1 MEAAEL
7 LLTTGVSSTG
17 RNQYLQSSFFKGKT
31 RDWTNDRKMLIDVD
45 KLLHGPAW
53 EAQVLTVGE
62 GRYERDHVLYKRA
75 VVDVIRE
82 LIGNPA
88 FKHIMRYGPERHWT
102 NGVRQ
107 SRVYGEMW
115 TGNWWWRQQT
125 FLRDEKGTIAPVI
138 IATDK
143 TQMTKLS
150 GNQSAYPV
158 YLTIGNISK
167 AYRRRATK
175 HATALIGYLPV
186 DSFKDVPSKAL
197 RQQLKGELL
206 HCAMSLITE
215 PLEEAGRT
223 GVEMW
228 CADGRLRQVYPRL
241 AAFVGD
247 WPEQNDM
254 ACTSRSGCP
263 KCLKR
268 GTGRGDERCAAP
280 RTRMSSLLALN
291 RYLETG
297 RKKPLDTLGLKP
309 WWPWWADLPGVE
321 FATCITPDL
330 LHQIHKGLFKGHAMR
345 WIQHLLGEPAVDERF
360 VSMTRAKDLRHFK
373 RGISVVSQWTG
384 REAKEMEKV
393 FLPLLAEHP
402 ALPNDLV
409 AFIRALLDFSH
420 IARAARLTDTELDE
434 LREAHATMHRLKRVL
449 VTSGIYKRLARFDR
463 IPKWHM
469 ISHYADSIREL
480 GTPDGYNTEAPEYL
494 HIVYVKRGFEASNK
508 RDAIPQIIQYCQRL
522 EALRI
527 HRAHLDEY
535 YGQERHGEPRTT
547 AVFIEDEDG
556 VYNGTER
563 HKDDEEA
570 WEDVDDGDDD
580 DDGEEGPRRQTA
592 ASDANEVEH
601 PWPEFAIAVR
611 PTRKVTLSQ
620 LVNEYGAT
628 SMERALKSF
637 LLPYARGRWFI
648 LSSDEFSVWHK
659 LTLYHHPLSF
669 APDEPRQRDVIR
681 VRPPA
686 HDERGRSLRSL
697 EPVFDTGLFYTTP
710 AKSGSIVCIFCIQT
724 ALYSFVAT
732 GYRAGRVRAIF
743 QLPNRLQYLYPGELA
758 YLELFSPFDR
768 NPSPVH
774 LLHTTSHAGSAQAR
788 QYAIVPIEH
797 IMLGCHLAPNFRRVR
812 PETSLDPRVD
822 LLSETRH
829 FFFNHYYNLYT
840 YQLLQYWR
848 HLEELD

>member
-1 MEAAEL
+1 MPRTSSRVRTVHWKLKLRNGQFHILDESETYSSPYACLYCDHPFKSFSDRNRHIMLRPECRKRHMHALETGRAARREREYKIPGPSSRPYPLYNREENVPIDTNGTPLRYNDPRQWTDNGRTCQRPKVERFPAGTAGSPISDDRACPRDLGAYLESCGNLAKPDYMEAAEL
-7 LLTTGVSSTG
+7 LLTTGVSSMG
-17 RNQYLQSSFFKGKT
+17 RDQYLKSSFFKGKT

-45 KLLHGPAW
+45 KLPHGPAW

-62 GRYERDHVLYKRA
+62 GRYEREHVLYKRA

-82 LIGNPA
+82 LITNPA
-88 FKHIMRYGPERHWT
+88 FKHVMRYAPERHWT
-102 NGVRQ
+102 NGAQQ

-115 TGNWWWRQQT
+115 TGNWWWRQQA

-138 IATDK
+138 IVTDK

-167 AYRRRATK
+167 AYHRQATK

-197 RQQLKGELL
+197 RQRLKGELL
-206 HCAMSLITE
+206 HCAMSLIME
-215 PLEEAGRT
+215 PLEEAGQT

-228 CADGRLRQVYPRL
+228 CADGRLRWVYPQL

-254 ACTSRSGCP
+254 ACTSCSGCP

-268 GTGRGDERCAAP
+268 GAGRGDERCAAP
-280 RTRMSSLLALN
+280 RTRMSSLLALD

-297 RKKPLDTLGLKP
+297 RKKTLDTLGLKP

-321 FATCITPDL
+321 FATCITPNL

-409 AFIRALLDFSH
+409 AFIRALLDFSY
-420 IARAARLTDTELDE
+420 IARAARLTDTKLDE
-434 LREAHATMHRLKRVL
+434 LREAHAEMHHLKRVL

-480 GTPDGYNTEAPEYL
+480 GTPDGYNMEAPEYL

-508 RDAIPQIIQYCQRL
+508 RDAIPQIIKYCQRL

-535 YGQERHGEPRTT
+535 YGQERRGEPRTT
-547 AVFIEDEDG
+547 AVFVDDEDG
-556 VYNGTER
+556 AYSDIEGRKN
-563 HKDDEEA
+563 DEEE
-570 WEDVDDGDDD
+570 WEDVGDGNDDDGDDG
-580 DDGEEGPRRQTA
+580 DGEEGPRR
-592 ASDANEVEH
+592 
-601 PWPEFAIAVR
+601 
-611 PTRKVTLSQ
+611 
-620 LVNEYGAT
+620 
-628 SMERALKSF
+628 
-637 LLPYARGRWFI
+637 
-648 LSSDEFSVWHK
+648 
-659 LTLYHHPLSF
+659 
-669 APDEPRQRDVIR
+669 
-681 VRPPA
+681 
-686 HDERGRSLRSL
+686 
-697 EPVFDTGLFYTTP
+697 
-710 AKSGSIVCIFCIQT
+710 
-724 ALYSFVAT
+724 
-732 GYRAGRVRAIF
+732 
-743 QLPNRLQYLYPGELA
+743 
-758 YLELFSPFDR
+758 
-768 NPSPVH
+768 
-774 LLHTTSHAGSAQAR
+774 
-788 QYAIVPIEH
+788 
-797 IMLGCHLAPNFRRVR
+797 
-812 PETSLDPRVD
+812 
-822 LLSETRH
+822 
-829 FFFNHYYNLYT
+829 
-840 YQLLQYWR
+840 
-848 HLEELD
+848 